1 MASEKYT
8 TKQIIEA
15 LQQARGIMAVAAR
28 YLGCH
33 RHTIENY
40 IARYPT
46 VAKAYQEQRDTI
58 VDIAEGK
65 LVAMLDAGEWPAV
78 KYTLSTL
85 GRNRGYVERQEQE
98 ISGKLAVKG
107 YVGFS
112 PDEWDEDEDR
122 SEKSGSN

>member
-1 MASEKYT
+1 MAKERYT
-8 TKQIIEA
+8 AQQVIDA
-15 LQQARGIMAVAAR
+15 LRKARGIMAVAAKL
-28 YLGCH
+28 LGCT
-33 RHTIENY
+33 RYTVYNY

-85 GRNRGYVERQEQE
+85 GRNRGYVERQEL
-98 ISGKLAVKG
+98 SGPEGGPILIELDV
-107 YVGFS
+107 
-112 PDEWDEDEDR
+112 
-122 SEKSGSN
+122 